1 MTAATMIAAEA
12 AAALDRDSL
21 RRMAA
26 LSLPGQL
33 EWSLFPGPTA

>member
-12 AAALDRDSL
+12 AAALDRISL

-33 EWSLFPGPTA
+33 DPVS